1 MLFSVITK
9 NSNWGTL
16 TKNLVIFK
24 MVLRMKNLN
33 IEKLEKL
40 WGSLPKKGAELG
52 HFADLRG
59 GGWQERGVDTPMH
72 TMFIHK
78 STESTSST
86 VLSFKIYVY
95 IYINIESILLSLKR
109 NTSIWKIYFLYTS
122 EFENKFICLESL
134 LQVNFCV

>member
-52 HFADLRG
+52 HFADLIP
-59 GGWQERGVDTPMH
+59 QCTLC
-72 TMFIHK
+72 
-78 STESTSST
+78 S
-86 VLSFKIYVY
+86 Y
-95 IYINIESILLSLKR
+95 IS
-109 NTSIWKIYFLYTS
+109 
-122 EFENKFICLESL
+122 LESL
-134 LQVNFCV
+134 LQV